1 MEGNLETR
9 ISRALENEFKP
20 AALEVRNTT
29 ANHVAHRKPEDGK
42 VLETHFYVRV
52 KSSAFNGMVNRH
64 RLVYKA
70 LEFAFE
76 KGLHAIE
83 MDCDSDV
90 QE

>member
-52 KSSAFNGMVNRH
+52 KSSAFNGMV
-64 RLVYKA
+64 
-70 LEFAFE
+70 
-76 KGLHAIE
+76 
-83 MDCDSDV
+83 S
-90 QE
+90 